1 MSDSIIK
8 SFTTILNFVKE
19 LNDCFGYKHKNIHS
33 YYKLMK
39 KTQIGNKV
47 IMEKHASIF
56 KEYCD
61 NNSEFINKKDVSLI
75 KNDNISFSDKVY
87 LNIKEL
93 IIESDQET
101 KNVIFK
107 HLQVIYYLL
116 NPNNDTKLALT
127 SKSNGKNETNFIKS
141 FMTKIEDEFKSNQFD
156 DPLTATMTLLQNGIF
171 TDMMNSMTK
180 ELSSGNLDVSNL
192 LGSVQGM
199 MTEIKGELDPEE
211 ASKIPDINDMMN
223 KFQNINPENP
233 QDIQNMV
240 GNMMG
245 GLKLDGKGVDIM
257 NLASNIMGGE
267 GNILSAAGGMLGGI
281 MGGSDKSDELKIE
294 DIEDIDNKKFS
305 KDELLKLM
313 KEEN

>member
-1 MSDSIIK
+1 
-8 SFTTILNFVKE
+8 
-19 LNDCFGYKHKNIHS
+19 
-33 YYKLMK
+33 
-39 KTQIGNKV
+39 
-47 IMEKHASIF
+47 
-56 KEYCD
+56 
-61 NNSEFINKKDVSLI
+61 
-75 KNDNISFSDKVY
+75 
-87 LNIKEL
+87 
-93 IIESDQET
+93 
-101 KNVIFK
+101 
-107 HLQVIYYLL
+107 
-116 NPNNDTKLALT
+116 
-127 SKSNGKNETNFIKS
+127 
-141 FMTKIEDEFKSNQFD
+141 MTKIEDEFKSNQFD

-233 QDIQNMV
+233 EDIQNMV